1 MENISMKD
9 LLEAQEK
16 ELSSIKVGEVIESTI
31 LKITK
36 DEVVVDMKYG
46 FDGIVPKEE
55 LNLEKGK
62 SIEEYYNVGDK
73 IKAIITK
80 INQKDAIITLSKVKL
95 DKKEDIK
102 EIESLFNEKR
112 IITALVHKNIE
123 KGVFAKYKSIEIF
136 IPISL
141 LDVKFVKETK
151 DYLDKN
157 LELYIVEFDKSKNKI
172 VGSHRQVLQER
183 IDKEKEERRIRIEEE
198 KKERLRKQK
207 EEKEAKIAKEKKQKE
222 DLFNSLEVGK
232 RLEGRVTNIV
242 DYGAFV
248 DIGGIEGLLH
258 KNNMSWE
265 KVNDISEFV
274 SKGKEVSVYVLDIDK
289 ENKKFSVALKD
300 INNDPW
306 EKIKEEVSLNSLVS
320 GEVVRIIEKGAF
332 IRIKEGIEAFL
343 PISELS
349 EERVFKVANVLN
361 IGDIINVLVI
371 EFNPKNRRMVVSL
384 KEANKEPEEDYSEYL
399 EVNESL
405 GSLGD
410 LFKDKFKNLKR

>member
-1 MENISMKD
+1 
-9 LLEAQEK
+9 
-16 ELSSIKVGEVIESTI
+16 
-31 LKITK
+31 
-36 DEVVVDMKYG
+36 
-46 FDGIVPKEE
+46 
-55 LNLEKGK
+55 
-62 SIEEYYNVGDK
+62 
-73 IKAIITK
+73 
-80 INQKDAIITLSKVKL
+80 
-95 DKKEDIK
+95 
-102 EIESLFNEKR
+102 
-112 IITALVHKNIE
+112 
-123 KGVFAKYKSIEIF
+123 
-136 IPISL
+136 
-141 LDVKFVKETK
+141 
-151 DYLDKN
+151 
-157 LELYIVEFDKSKNKI
+157 
-172 VGSHRQVLQER
+172 
-183 IDKEKEERRIRIEEE
+183 
-198 KKERLRKQK
+198 
-207 EEKEAKIAKEKKQKE
+207 
-222 DLFNSLEVGK
+222 
-232 RLEGRVTNIV
+232 
-242 DYGAFV
+242 
-248 DIGGIEGLLH
+248 
-258 KNNMSWE
+258 MSWE

-274 SKGKEVSVYVLDIDK
+274 SKGKEVSVYVLNIDK

>member
-1 MENISMKD
+1 MKD
-9 LLEAQEK
+9 
-16 ELSSIKVGEVIESTI
+16 
-31 LKITK
+31 
-36 DEVVVDMKYG
+36 
-46 FDGIVPKEE
+46 
-55 LNLEKGK
+55 
-62 SIEEYYNVGDK
+62 
-73 IKAIITK
+73 
-80 INQKDAIITLSKVKL
+80 
-95 DKKEDIK
+95 
-102 EIESLFNEKR
+102 
-112 IITALVHKNIE
+112 
-123 KGVFAKYKSIEIF
+123 
-136 IPISL
+136 
-141 LDVKFVKETK
+141 TK

-274 SKGKEVSVYVLDIDK
+274 CKGKEVSVYVLDIDK

-371 EFNPKNRRMVVSL
+371 EFNPKNRRLVVSL
-384 KEANKEPEEDYSEYL
+384 KEANKEPEEDYAEYL